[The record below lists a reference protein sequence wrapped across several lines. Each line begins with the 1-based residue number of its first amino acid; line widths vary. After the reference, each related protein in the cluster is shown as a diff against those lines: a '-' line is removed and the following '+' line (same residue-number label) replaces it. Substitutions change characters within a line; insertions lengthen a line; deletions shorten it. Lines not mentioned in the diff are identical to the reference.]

1 MATFLFIVKYLTI
14 SVKLCYTMN
23 NNTRNMHKYAGGSMG
38 FRIKDGVSFE
48 DVERFGFVKK
58 SKYNFAE
65 GQHQYFY
72 EKKINRVSYTIF
84 IEVYEDRTIAY
95 GVEFDKRLGF
105 IFNRVKIKKSKIDRI
120 AFRKLIKAGIVE
132 KVVE

>member
-1 MATFLFIVKYLTI
+1 
-14 SVKLCYTMN
+14 
-23 NNTRNMHKYAGGSMG
+23 MG

-58 SKYNFAE
+58 SKYGFAE
-65 GQHQYFY
+65 SQHQYFY
-72 EKKINRVSYTIF
+72 EKKINRVLYTIF

-95 GVEFDKRLGF
+95 GVELAKRLSF
-105 IFNRVKIKKSKIDRI
+105 IFKRVKIKKSKIDRI
-120 AFRKLIKAGIVE
+120 AFRKLINAGIVE